1 MIRQPIITV
10 LGHVDHGKTSLL
22 DYIRGS
28 TVASREAGAITQHVG
43 ASSVPL
49 DVIKKLCG
57 NLLERFKI
65 SFTIPGLLF
74 IDTPGHEVFTNLRKR
89 GGSTADMAIVVVD
102 ITQGM
107 QPQTK
112 EAIEIL
118 KTFKVPFII
127 AANKVDLIVGWRSAS
142 KSCSEN
148 INKQMPSTKEQFEK
162 KFYNLVGQLSQ
173 VGFDADL
180 FTRVEDYRKR
190 IAIVPISAKT
200 GEGIPELLALIAG
213 LSQKFLAKPK
223 QNISS
228 AGPREASAS
237 RGNLEIDPKS
247 PAKGTILEIKE
258 EKGIGMTADVVIY
271 DGHLSVGD
279 TIVIGGVDGAI
290 TSKIKALLR
299 PKPLVEM
306 RDARGK
312 FDPVQ
317 DVFAASGV
325 KIVAPELDRAVAGSP
340 LVSVRKESE
349 IKSAEKEIAEEIETI
364 ILTTDKTGIILKTD
378 ALGSL
383 EAVASMLRKKNI
395 LIKKL
400 GVGPISRGDL
410 MSAAASVESN
420 PLDAFVLG
428 FNVKADES
436 TLSESEKLKVKI
448 ITDNII
454 YHLIEKFEEEVS
466 KKRFEMESKKLEGV
480 VWPAKFKILKGFV
493 FRASKPAIFGVEVL
507 GGKLK
512 AKTSLIGKDGK
523 YAGDVKEIE
532 NEGKKIAELR
542 FGDKSAV
549 SVDGITVG
557 RQVSEG
563 DVLYVDM
570 SEDNFRNL
578 KERKATLS
586 KDDVDTLKELA
597 NIKRKTKETWG
608 L

>member
-22 DYIRGS
+22 DFIRGS
-28 TVASREAGAITQHVG
+28 AVAAREAGAITQHVG

-65 SFTIPGLLF
+65 KFTIPGLLF

-89 GGSTADMAIVVVD
+89 GGSTADLAIVVID
-102 ITQGM
+102 IMQGM

-118 KTFKVPFII
+118 KTFKVPFVV
-127 AANKVDLIVGWRSAS
+127 AANKVDLISGWRSAS

-148 INKQMPSTKEQFEK
+148 INKQMPNTKEQFEK

-180 FTRVEDYRKR
+180 FTKVDDYRKR
-190 IAIVPISAKT
+190 IAIIPISAKT

-213 LSQKFLAKPK
+213 LSQKFLEKK
-223 QNISS
+223 
-228 AGPREASAS
+228 
-237 RGNLEIDPKS
+237 LEIEPKS
-247 PAKGTILEIKE
+247 SAKGTILEIKE
-258 EKGIGMTADVVIY
+258 EKGIGMTADVIIY
-271 DGHLSVGD
+271 NGHLSVGD
-279 TIVIGGVDGAI
+279 TVVFGGVEGTI
-290 TSKIKALLR
+290 SSKIKALLR

-325 KIVAPELDRAVAGSP
+325 KIVAPDLDKAVAGSP
-340 LVSVRKESE
+340 LVSVKKESE

-364 ILTTDKTGIILKTD
+364 ILTTDQTGIILKTD

-400 GVGPISRGDL
+400 GIGPISRGDI

-436 TLSESEKLKVKI
+436 TLAESEKLKVKI

-454 YHLIEKFEEEVS
+454 YHLIEKFEEEVA
-466 KKRFEMESKKLEGV
+466 KKRFEMENKKLEGV
-480 VWPAKFKILKGFV
+480 VWPAKFKVLKGFV

-512 AKTSLIGKDGK
+512 AKTSLIGRYGK
-523 YAGDVKEIE
+523 YAGDIKEIE

-542 FGDKSAV
+542 IGDKSAV

-557 RQVSEG
+557 RQVSEN

-586 KDDVDTLKELA
+586 KDDVSILKELA
-597 NIKRKTKETWG
+597 EIKRKHTKETWG

>member
-1 MIRQPIITV
+1 
-10 LGHVDHGKTSLL
+10 
-22 DYIRGS
+22 
-28 TVASREAGAITQHVG
+28 
-43 ASSVPL
+43 
-49 DVIKKLCG
+49 
-57 NLLERFKI
+57 N
-65 SFTIPGLLF
+65 
-74 IDTPGHEVFTNLRKR
+74 
-89 GGSTADMAIVVVD
+89 
-102 ITQGM
+102 
-107 QPQTK
+107 
-112 EAIEIL
+112 
-118 KTFKVPFII
+118 
-127 AANKVDLIVGWRSAS
+127 
-142 KSCSEN
+142 
-148 INKQMPSTKEQFEK
+148 TKEQFEK

-180 FTRVEDYRKR
+180 FTKVDDYRKR
-190 IAIVPISAKT
+190 IAIIPISAKT

-213 LSQKFLAKPK
+213 LSQKFLEKK
-223 QNISS
+223 
-228 AGPREASAS
+228 
-237 RGNLEIDPKS
+237 LEIEPKS
-247 PAKGTILEIKE
+247 SAKGTILEIKE
-258 EKGIGMTADVVIY
+258 EKGIGMTADVIIY
-271 DGHLSVGD
+271 NGHLSVGD
-279 TIVIGGVDGAI
+279 TVVFGGVDGVI

-325 KIVAPELDRAVAGSP
+325 KIVAPDLDKAVAGSP
-340 LVSVRKESE
+340 LVSVKKESE

-364 ILTTDKTGIILKTD
+364 ILTTDQTGIILKTD

-400 GVGPISRGDL
+400 GIGPISRGDI

-436 TLSESEKLKVKI
+436 TLAESEKLKVKI

-454 YHLIEKFEEEVS
+454 YHLIEKFEEEVA
-466 KKRFEMESKKLEGV
+466 KKRFEMENKKLEGV
-480 VWPAKFKILKGFV
+480 VWPAKFKVLKGFV

-512 AKTSLIGKDGK
+512 AKTSLIGRYGK
-523 YAGDVKEIE
+523 YAGDIKEIE

-542 FGDKSAV
+542 IGDKSAV

-557 RQVSEG
+557 RQVSEN

-586 KDDVDTLKELA
+586 KDDVSILKELA
-597 NIKRKTKETWG
+597 EIKRKHTKETWG